1 MVLTCKTHFT
11 VIRWLL
17 GSLCLL
23 LGLGLGLL
31 TGAPSGTMEAT
42 VPVPLPFPPEVDSP
56 GIPSHLQELPL
67 PNTLPALARQAIAHY
82 FITGEIL
89 PPPEGIL
96 AHWQRKG
103 SVLLAR
109 TAGVFVTVSTDGKPR
124 GCWGS
129 LDPSGENLAIATIRA
144 AVGAVSRDWRYVPLR
159 AAELEAAAIQVA
171 IVRRVVPIASVEQLD
186 PTRMGLFIRSGT
198 QGAVLLPGEA
208 LTTEWQLSTAKRL
221 AGIPAA
227 QPVELFRVEAELLHE
242 F

>member
-1 MVLTCKTHFT
+1 MHPSKASSTLGSTFVCG
-11 VIRWLL
+11 LL
-17 GSLCLL
+17 GCLGVL
-23 LGLGLGLL
+23 LALGLGLL
-31 TGAPSGTMEAT
+31 KGSLPEEPDGPVSAGLEDLAAGSTGRSQ
-42 VPVPLPFPPEVDSP
+42 PLPD
-56 GIPSHLQELPL
+56 
-67 PNTLPALARQAIAHY
+67 TLPALARQAIAHY
-82 FITGEIL
+82 FMTGEIL
-89 PPPEGIL
+89 PPPEGIP
-96 AHWQRKG
+96 AHWQR
-103 SVLLAR
+103 S
-109 TAGVFVTVSTDGKPR
+109 AGVFVTVSTDGKPR

-159 AAELEAAAIQVA
+159 AAELESAAIQVA

-208 LTTEWQLSTAKRL
+208 LTTEWQLSTAKRV